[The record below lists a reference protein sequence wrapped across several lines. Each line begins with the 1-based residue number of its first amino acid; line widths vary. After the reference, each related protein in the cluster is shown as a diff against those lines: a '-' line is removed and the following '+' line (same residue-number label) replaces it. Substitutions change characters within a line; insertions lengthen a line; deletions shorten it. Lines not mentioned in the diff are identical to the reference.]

1 MSMTKLNRSMVALA
15 VCATSLSVNAGT
27 LEDIQESGEVTIGVA
42 NEVPYG
48 YTTPAG
54 DPAGESPSIAVHVLE
69 SLGVKDVNVVVT
81 EFGALIPGL
90 KAGRFDVIAAGMYI
104 TPKRCQQV
112 LFSNP
117 TYSIGEGF
125 LVKNGNPKNLHGYE
139 DVHQQDVKMGVMSG
153 AVEYGYAKD
162 YGIEMSKIV
171 TLPDYPSGVAA
182 LKAGRIDALAGTA
195 LTMATLAQKDDRV
208 TLAQPFEDLV
218 IDGKAIKGYGAFGF
232 RPGDESL
239 RDAFNKEL
247 KSFIATPEH
256 IAMVKEYGF
265 GEHTLPGSATAETLC
280 QQ

>member
-1 MSMTKLNRSMVALA
+1 
-15 VCATSLSVNAGT
+15 
-27 LEDIQESGEVTIGVA
+27 
-42 NEVPYG
+42 
-48 YTTPAG
+48 
-54 DPAGESPSIAVHVLE
+54 
-69 SLGVKDVNVVVT
+69 
-81 EFGALIPGL
+81 
-90 KAGRFDVIAAGMYI
+90 
-104 TPKRCQQV
+104 
-112 LFSNP
+112 
-117 TYSIGEGF
+117 
-125 LVKNGNPKNLHGYE
+125 
-139 DVHQQDVKMGVMSG
+139 
-153 AVEYGYAKD
+153 
-162 YGIEMSKIV
+162 MSKIV

-232 RPGDESL
+232 RPGDEPL